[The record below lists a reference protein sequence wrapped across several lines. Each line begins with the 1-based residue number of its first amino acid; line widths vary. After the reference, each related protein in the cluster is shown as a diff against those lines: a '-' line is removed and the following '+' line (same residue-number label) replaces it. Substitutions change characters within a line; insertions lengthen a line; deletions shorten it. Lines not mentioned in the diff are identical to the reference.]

1 MRNECIAMGTRCR
14 RRRRGTAAVLANPY
28 SPRKTEGFCRG
39 KRGPYLWSPL
49 FPLPSFYFPP
59 ARGIE
64 WERKEEDI
72 KKRMVGLWLWLGL
85 ALSIAPRPIDP
96 NCYFFFFLP
105 PPPPKPLPLP
115 FPWLPAYEWGKPQIE
130 LTQPIVASDRMEAAF
145 FIARRPTIFL
155 KSVSESDVRV

>member
-28 SPRKTEGFCRG
+28 SPRKTEGFCCKK
-39 KRGPYLWSPL
+39 KRPISADSPFPPPL
-49 FPLPSFYFPP
+49 FLLSP

-72 KKRMVGLWLWLGL
+72 KKRMVGLQLGL

-130 LTQPIVASDRMEAAF
+130 LTQPIVKALSKWRQLFLLRAAPPSF
-145 FIARRPTIFL
+145 
-155 KSVSESDVRV
+155 